1 MSNLKNLGILMRY
14 ITATIFSVT
23 YRFCNHTRQK
33 NFYVSIHEAGCK
45 SNVRKGL
52 RENRKKSKRCG
63 VADCFICKKLR
74 PAKNT
79 LV

>member
-33 NFYVSIHEAGCK
+33 NFNVSIYEAGRK
-45 SNVRKGL
+45 SNVLEKT
-52 RENRKKSKRCG
+52 EKRAKDG
-63 VADCFICKKLR
+63 VLLTVLYA
-74 PAKNT
+74 
-79 LV
+79 